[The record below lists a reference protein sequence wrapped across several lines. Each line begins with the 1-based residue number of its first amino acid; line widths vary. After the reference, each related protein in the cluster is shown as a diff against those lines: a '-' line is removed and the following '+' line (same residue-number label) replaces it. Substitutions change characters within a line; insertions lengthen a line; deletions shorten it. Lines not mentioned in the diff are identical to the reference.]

1 MAAQAQRERFIAAL
15 SKLGGSAGNGKLREA
30 LGWDEVAYSDVK
42 QALIAVGIIL
52 PGRGRGGSV
61 RLLRV
66 SGSSSGANESGQQTQ
81 PRAAKSSSS
90 RRRKGSGNGSGIEVT
105 DYRHDDTRKNIPPA
119 KIAAEGRIPAVPK
132 ITYSYSP
139 RLDPTLHF
147 DDLGGADALPELLA
161 TARQRALTEEEARV
175 VAEALRVHEPWLEWA
190 GKRETKAVEVDPVA
204 LHIHER
210 VSSQAILKVAA
221 RQDITRDLF
230 ADPQQEYHQAVQ
242 FYQHDIDWTNR
253 LILGDSLQVMASL
266 AQRED
271 LAGKVQM
278 IYFDPPYGIR
288 FGSNFQVDI
297 GDRDSNDQEKYLT
310 REPEMIRA
318 YRDTWSLGIHSYFS
332 YLRDR
337 LHAARDLLK
346 DTGSIFVQIGDEN
359 LPAISLILDEVFG
372 RENRIQII
380 TIKKKSSTQKGQ
392 SVVDYLLWY
401 AKDRALVKMPDVYTD
416 PGLPEDSDKYRRVEL
431 SSGERRAVGLLSDH
445 EKQNFSAYFVRDDY
459 PVVSQHYS
467 PNRTKKIIV
476 EGREVFCGSDKQWRY
491 DIETGMRRL
500 EKAGRLRAGQSSAFG
515 VMYWGDSRLAAY
527 PNVWTDVHGE
537 SNPIYVVQT
546 NRKIVERCML
556 MSTEPG
562 DLVLDPTCGSGTTA
576 YVAEQWGRR
585 WITIDTSRVAVA
597 IARQRVMTADFEY
610 FELKESEKGVDGGFR
625 YKTVGHVTL
634 RSIAMNEHLD
644 PILAK
649 HEAILDERLEACNS
663 ALETVTDE
671 IRQQLHAKLVSKQ
684 RAEGKRAVT
693 EADTR
698 RWILPTKGAA
708 FEYWTMPFD
717 CDPDWPQALSDAVTA
732 YRSAWRS
739 KMDEVDEC
747 IAANAEQTELVDQP
761 IVRRGV
767 LRVSGP
773 FTVEAVQPPE
783 VSLDNVL
790 ETPIGGAPE
799 EIEDIFVGTS
809 AGTATADGDS
819 EAKNA
824 EAYLDQMMRLLKID
838 GVRFPD
844 NKQMAFSRLDP
855 VGGRSNAVHAEGR
868 WAPAADEDRDKDGRA
883 TVAVAFGPQYGPV
896 TAQQVEQLI
905 RAAARRGY
913 DDLVISGFNFDGAA
927 QAVIDESDHPDVR
940 VHMAHIRPDVNPG
953 MAGLLKEQ
961 PGAQLFTVF
970 GQPRTL
976 LDGPDRNGD
985 YVVRMEGVDIYNP
998 VDNTVTPSRAD
1009 KVAAWFLDSDYDG
1022 RTFCISQAFFP
1033 DKSAWS
1039 KLSKALGGV
1048 VDPDAFEKLTG
1059 TDSMP
1064 FPACQH
1070 RCVAVKVIDPRGN
1083 EVMRVHRLED

>member
-90 RRRKGSGNGSGIEVT
+90 RRRKGSGNGSGIEVA

-500 EKAGRLRAGQSSAFG
+500 EKADRLRAGQSSAFG
-515 VMYWGDSRLAAY
+515 VMYWGDSRLAACR
-527 PNVWTDVHGE
+527 T
-537 SNPIYVVQT
+537 
-546 NRKIVERCML
+546 
-556 MSTEPG
+556 
-562 DLVLDPTCGSGTTA
+562 
-576 YVAEQWGRR
+576 
-585 WITIDTSRVAVA
+585 
-597 IARQRVMTADFEY
+597 
-610 FELKESEKGVDGGFR
+610 
-625 YKTVGHVTL
+625 
-634 RSIAMNEHLD
+634 
-644 PILAK
+644 
-649 HEAILDERLEACNS
+649 
-663 ALETVTDE
+663 
-671 IRQQLHAKLVSKQ
+671 
-684 RAEGKRAVT
+684 
-693 EADTR
+693 
-698 RWILPTKGAA
+698 
-708 FEYWTMPFD
+708 
-717 CDPDWPQALSDAVTA
+717 
-732 YRSAWRS
+732 
-739 KMDEVDEC
+739 
-747 IAANAEQTELVDQP
+747 
-761 IVRRGV
+761 
-767 LRVSGP
+767 
-773 FTVEAVQPPE
+773 
-783 VSLDNVL
+783 
-790 ETPIGGAPE
+790 
-799 EIEDIFVGTS
+799 
-809 AGTATADGDS
+809 
-819 EAKNA
+819 
-824 EAYLDQMMRLLKID
+824 
-838 GVRFPD
+838 GVRE
-844 NKQMAFSRLDP
+844 M
-855 VGGRSNAVHAEGR
+855 GYGR
-868 WAPAADEDRDKDGRA
+868 
-883 TVAVAFGPQYGPV
+883 
-896 TAQQVEQLI
+896 VE
-905 RAAARRGY
+905 
-913 DDLVISGFNFDGAA
+913 
-927 QAVIDESDHPDVR
+927 
-940 VHMAHIRPDVNPG
+940 
-953 MAGLLKEQ
+953 
-961 PGAQLFTVF
+961 T
-970 GQPRTL
+970 
-976 LDGPDRNGD
+976 
-985 YVVRMEGVDIYNP
+985 
-998 VDNTVTPSRAD
+998 
-1009 KVAAWFLDSDYDG
+1009 
-1022 RTFCISQAFFP
+1022 
-1033 DKSAWS
+1033 
-1039 KLSKALGGV
+1039 
-1048 VDPDAFEKLTG
+1048 
-1059 TDSMP
+1059 
-1064 FPACQH
+1064 
-1070 RCVAVKVIDPRGN
+1070 
-1083 EVMRVHRLED
+1083 